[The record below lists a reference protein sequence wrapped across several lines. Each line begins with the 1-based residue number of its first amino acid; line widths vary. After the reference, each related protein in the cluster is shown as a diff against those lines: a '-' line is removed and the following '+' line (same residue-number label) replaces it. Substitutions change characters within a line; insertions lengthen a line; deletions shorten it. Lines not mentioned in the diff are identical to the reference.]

1 VPVQQVTQPRRRGRW
16 RFWLITLG
24 LTAATAAIATALLFL
39 TYSIRFPDPLSLAHR
54 QHAPVIRLIDRN
66 GVELASRGVSA
77 DYVPLDLLPA
87 HVADAVIATEDRR
100 FYSHWGI
107 DPWGMA
113 RAAVANLRAGRFA
126 QGGSTL
132 TQQLAKNLFLSG
144 ERTLGRKIEELTF
157 ALWLE
162 LRLGKRD
169 ILELY
174 LNRVYF
180 GGGAFGIEAASQ
192 RYFGRSARELD
203 LQQAAV
209 LAGLLKA
216 PTKYSPAINP
226 ALARSR
232 STVVFAN
239 MVATG
244 ALTLHAA
251 AKAAERPI
259 AFASSAARSE
269 TGLEYAVEYI
279 LDRLPSIRGAEN
291 MEVIV
296 ETTVDAKVQQ
306 AAHRSVARH
315 LDTDGPVMNAS
326 QASVVVMDTSGG
338 IRALIGGR
346 SYAQSQ
352 FNRAV
357 KARRQPGSAFKAFVY
372 LAAFENGAT
381 PETVGYDL
389 PVSIKGWSPRNDN
402 GVYQGAMTLRRAMA
416 QSVNTIAAQLYLD
429 AGRGRVPEAARRL
442 GITSELRD
450 APALALGTSEVS
462 LIELTGAYAV
472 LSNEGRSIEPHV
484 IVKVRLASGR
494 VLYERK
500 PSAPVV
506 LVQRPV
512 VEAMNDILGEVIA
525 TGTGRRAA
533 LAGRAAAGKTGT
545 TQEFRDAWFLG
556 YTAQLTAGVW
566 VGNDSARPMN
576 KVMGGT
582 LPARIW
588 NEVMTVAHNG
598 EPGVPLPGQTSGTPL
613 SPVVTVK
620 PEPHPVAASAPK
632 TVAESAA
639 AQSRPAP

>member
-533 LAGRAAAGKTGT
+533 LAGRAAAGKT
-545 TQEFRDAWFLG
+545 QEFRDAWFLG